1 MLESLW
7 FGVPIAAWPMYAEQ
21 QINAFEMV
29 KELRLAVEVK
39 MDYSKSKQII
49 VTAKEIERGIR
60 EVMDPDN
67 EIRKNMKEIKEKSR
81 KALRDG
87 GSSHSS
93 LDRLIADLMGN
104 IAH

>member
-29 KELRLAVEVK
+29 KELGLAVEVK
-39 MDYSKSKQII
+39 MDYDNSKQII
-49 VTAKEIERGIR
+49 VTAEEIERGIR

-67 EIRKNMKEIKEKSR
+67 EIRE
-81 KALRDG
+81 
-87 GSSHSS
+87 
-93 LDRLIADLMGN
+93 N
-104 IAH
+104 IN